1 MTGQHKDS
9 SWLASTALVLLL
21 LAGAAAMLFV
31 TYKAMAQTPRTA
43 TITFTR
49 AEKYTDGTDIPA
61 TLPLSYE
68 VWQGPRGAC
77 AFTDGTVAT
86 GYAGVAV
93 SATCKKTK
101 VGTITSTSTTINTGL
116 QPGESCWQIATIANG
131 VRGQLSAES
140 APGATANSTCKTFAF
155 PAPETVTIT
164 VT

>member
-49 AEKYTDGTDIPA
+49 PTQYTDGSALGSAITV
-61 TLPLSYE
+61 TYN
-68 VWQGPRGAC
+68 VYQGAKGSTSKPK
-77 AFTDGTVAT
+77 VA
-86 GYAGVAV
+86 
-93 SATCKKTK
+93 
-101 VGTITSTSTTINTGL
+101 TITSTATTVSSGL
-116 QPGESCWQIATIANG
+116 QPGETCWQISAVANG
-131 VRGQLSAES
+131 VES
-140 APGATANSTCKTFAF
+140 ALSNEGCKTFAF